1 MASADT
7 RLSHVALSGA
17 ETCLTLH
24 RPVQVADSSFADC
37 SLYAIRGNTTN
48 PPGYS
53 AGDYTALMSGN
64 TFDSASNGADE
75 SYGAF

>member
-37 SLYAIRGNTTN
+37 SLYAIRGNTT
-48 PPGYS
+48 GYS

>member
-24 RPVQVADSSFADC
+24 RPVQVDDSSFADC
-37 SLYAIRGNTTN
+37 SLYAIRGNTTA
-48 PPGYS
+48 GYS
-53 AGDYTALMSGN
+53 AGHYTALMSGN